1 MSMKKIMFLMFA
13 VLMSINAMAADELLF
28 VKSGNASVLKEAAT
42 STFTVDYSNVKINDL
57 TLDGYAKTRSDNDF
71 LENYQKDMANG
82 GKQFAKRFSSK
93 SKTFKFND
101 AGGKYTTTFN
111 IESMDMGNFAVGMFS
126 MKKGQGGIGLVGD
139 IVVKDASTGDTVLV
153 LRVDNVK
160 GLIDFSESSRIKSAF
175 DELARAVV
183 KMVKKLD

>member
-1 MSMKKIMFLMFA
+1 MKKIMFLMFA
-13 VLMSINAMAADELLF
+13 VLMSISAMAADELVF

-42 STFTVDYSNVKINDL
+42 STFSVDFSNVKIKDM
-57 TLDGYAKTRSDNDF
+57 TLDEYAKTRHDKDF
-71 LENYQKDMANG
+71 KENYVKDMVNG

-111 IESMDMGNFAVGMFS
+111 IESMDMGNFAAGFFS
-126 MKKGQGGIGLVGD
+126 IKKGQGGIGLVGD
-139 IVVKDASTGDTVLV
+139 ITVKDASTGETVLV

-160 GLIDFSESSRIKSAF
+160 GLIDFSESSRIQSAF
-175 DELARAVV
+175 DELAKAIVN
-183 KMVKKLD
+183 MVKKLN